1 MPLEGSPQAELRAL
15 AHPLRLR
22 MLSLLT
28 ASPQSAAELA
38 REVGCTH
45 ANASYH
51 LRTLLAAGLVE
62 LDSERSV
69 RGGRER
75 RYRVTPLPAQQSEAD
90 DGGAWPAALASELRR
105 RWPDRDVR
113 APQTSSD
120 AELWVE
126 PEVWEQV
133 VEGVRQALLL
143 LHGAARPPRTAGTVR
158 TSTTAALFGMTPGV
172 QARPGTAD
180 PLTGHSS

>member
-1 MPLEGSPQAELRAL
+1 MSLEVGARVHLRAL

-28 ASPQSAAELA
+28 GGPLSAADLA
-38 REVGCTH
+38 RELDCAH

-51 LRTLLAAGLVE
+51 LRTLEQAGLVE

-75 RYRVTPLPAQQSEAD
+75 RYRVTPLPVDQPYD
-90 DGGAWPAALASELRR
+90 DAGDGWPAALAAELHR
-105 RWPDRDVR
+105 RWPGRQPG
-113 APQTSSD
+113 APRTSAD

-126 PEVWEQV
+126 PQVWATV
-133 VEGVRQALLL
+133 VEDVRSALLV
-143 LHGAARPPRTAGTVR
+143 LHRAARPAGTPGTVR
-158 TSTTAALFGMTPGV
+158 TSTSAALFAMTPE
-172 QARPGTAD
+172 PGRQR
-180 PLTGHSS
+180 

>member
-1 MPLEGSPQAELRAL
+1 MSSGVGRPDATSHLRAL

-28 ASPQSAAELA
+28 ATPLSAAELA
-38 REVGCTH
+38 RELDCAH

-51 LRTLLAAGLVE
+51 LRTLEQAGLVE
-62 LDSERSV
+62 VDSERSV

-75 RYRVTPLPAQQSEAD
+75 RYRVVALPLSAAPAGPDEP
-90 DGGAWPAALASELRR
+90 GAWPAALAEELRR
-105 RWPDRDVR
+105 RWPERDTGLSR
-113 APQTSSD
+113 TTSD

-133 VEGVRQALLL
+133 VDEVRQALLL
-143 LHGAARPPRTAGTVR
+143 LHRSARPARTPGTVR
-158 TSTTAALFGMTPGV
+158 TSTTAAMFGMT
-172 QARPGTAD
+172 
-180 PLTGHSS
+180 S

>member
-1 MPLEGSPQAELRAL
+1 MSLEVDQRVHLRAL
-15 AHPLRLR
+15 AHPLRLQ

-28 ASPQSAAELA
+28 AGPRSAAELA
-38 REVGCTH
+38 RGVGCTH

-51 LRTLLAAGLVE
+51 LRTLEAGGLVE

-75 RYRVTPLPAQQSEAD
+75 RYRVTPMPVEQPYAD
-90 DGGAWPAALASELRR
+90 AGATWPAALSAELQR
-105 RWPDRDVR
+105 RWPSREAQ
-113 APQTSSD
+113 APRTTAD

-133 VEGVRQALLL
+133 VGQVREALLL
-143 LHGAARPPRTAGTVR
+143 LHGAARPPHTGGTVR
-158 TSTTAALFGMTPGV
+158 TSTTAALFGMHP
-172 QARPGTAD
+172 
-180 PLTGHSS
+180 

>member
-1 MPLEGSPQAELRAL
+1 MSLEVAPRVHLRAL

-28 ASPQSAAELA
+28 AGPRSAAELA
-38 REVGCTH
+38 RDLDCTH

-51 LRTLLAAGLVE
+51 LRTLEVAGLVK

-75 RYRVTPLPAQQSEAD
+75 RYRVTPVPVGPPYD
-90 DGGAWPAALASELRR
+90 DAGESWPAALSAELQR
-105 RWPDRDVR
+105 RWPERTAGPR
-113 APQTSSD
+113 TTAD

-126 PEVWEQV
+126 AEVWERVVGQV
-133 VEGVRQALLL
+133 REALLL
-143 LHGAARPPRTAGTVR
+143 LHGAAQPPHSPATVR
-158 TSTTAALFGMTPGV
+158 TSTTAALFGMT
-172 QARPGTAD
+172 
-180 PLTGHSS
+180 S